1 MIRRI
6 DFSDIKN
13 TPIGYLG
20 GIDFFNKNKSITFK
34 SGINVIVGLNGC
46 GKTTLLNLIRRYT
59 LCLTNMTSTCP
70 SGNMEFIKLLFSDDD
85 KICDGI
91 KVISD
96 YQGVV
101 FNMLDYKVLEEGSN
115 CLQSASKFNT
125 YINML
130 NCSTGEGISSG
141 LDSLFNIMFDPKTNL
156 EFPIKKLK
164 EIAINK
170 YSPAQSKAKAEQLL
184 QYYRENS
191 FQYDNPK
198 DFEFTVLMDE
208 PDRNLDINRIKEVYN
223 ILSQEKENTQIIAVV
238 HNPVLIYRLSKSK
251 NVNIIEMTEG
261 YVEDVVKFVEN
272 TK

>member
-1 MIRRI
+1 MIKRI

-13 TPIGYLG
+13 APIGYLG

-70 SGNMEFIKLLFSDDD
+70 SGNMEFIKLLFFDDD

-101 FNMLDYKVLEEGSN
+101 FNMLDYKVLEEESN

-141 LDSLFNIMFDPKTNL
+141 LDSLFNVMFDPKTNL

-164 EIAINK
+164 EIVINK
-170 YSPAQSKAKAEQLL
+170 YLPAQSKAKAKQLL

-208 PDRNLDINRIKEVYN
+208 PDRNLDINRVKEVYN
-223 ILSQEKENTQIIAVV
+223 ILSHKKDNTQIIAVV

-251 NVNIIEMTEG
+251 NVNIIEMTKG

>member
-1 MIRRI
+1 MIKSI
-6 DFSDIKN
+6 KFSDIKN
-13 TPIGYLG
+13 SPIGYLED
-20 GIDFFNKNKSITFK
+20 IDFFNKNKSVTFK
-34 SGINVIVGLNGC
+34 SGINIIVGLNGC

-70 SGNMEFIKLLFSDDD
+70 SNNLEFIKLLFSKDN
-85 KICDGI
+85 KLWDGI

-101 FNMLDYKVLEEGSN
+101 FNMLDYKVLERESN

-125 YINML
+125 YVNML
-130 NCSTGEGISSG
+130 NCSTGESISSG
-141 LDSLFNIMFDPKTNL
+141 LDNLFNVMFDPKTNL

-164 EIAINK
+164 EVASNK
-170 YSPAQSKAKAEQLL
+170 YSAIHSKAEQLL

-208 PDRNLDINRIKEVYN
+208 PDRNLDINRVEEVYN
-223 ILSQEKENTQIIAVV
+223 ILKLKKEHT
-238 HNPVLIYRLSKSK
+238 
-251 NVNIIEMTEG
+251 
-261 YVEDVVKFVEN
+261 
-272 TK
+272 

>member
-1 MIRRI
+1 MIKRI
-6 DFSDIKN
+6 DFSNIKN
-13 TPIGYLG
+13 APIGYLG
-20 GIDFFNKNKSITFK
+20 DIDFFNKNKSVTFK

-70 SGNMEFIKLLFSDDD
+70 SGNIEFLKLLFSNDN
-85 KICDGI
+85 KLWDGV

-101 FNMLDYKVLEEGSN
+101 FNMLDLNTLEASSN

-130 NCSTGEGISSG
+130 NCSTGESISSG

-164 EIAINK
+164 EVASNK
-170 YSPAQSKAKAEQLL
+170 YSAIRSKAEQLL
-184 QYYRENS
+184 QYYKENS

-198 DFEFTVLMDE
+198 DFEFTALMDE

-238 HNPVLIYRLSKSK
+238 HNPVLIYKLSKF
-251 NVNIIEMTEG
+251 NHVNIIEMTKD
-261 YVEDVVKFVEN
+261 YIEDVVKFVED

>member
-1 MIRRI
+1 MIKRI

-70 SGNMEFIKLLFSDDD
+70 SGNMEFSRLLFSNDD
-85 KICDGI
+85 KICDGV
-91 KVISD
+91 KVIAD

-101 FNMLDYKVLEEGSN
+101 FNMLDYKVLKEGSN

-164 EIAINK
+164 EIASNK
-170 YSPAQSKAKAEQLL
+170 YSAIHSKAKQLL
-184 QYYRENS
+184 QYYKENS

-208 PDRNLDINRIKEVYN
+208 PDRNLDINRIKEIYN

-238 HNPVLIYRLSKSK
+238 HNPVLIYKLSKS
-251 NVNIIEMTEG
+251 NHVNIIEMTKD
-261 YVEDVVKFVEN
+261 YIEDVVKFVED

>member
-1 MIRRI
+1 MIKRI

-13 TPIGYLG
+13 APIGYLG
-20 GIDFFNKNKSITFK
+20 GIDFFNKNKSVTFK
-34 SGINVIVGLNGC
+34 SGINVIVGLNSC

-70 SGNMEFIKLLFSDDD
+70 SGNIEFLKLLFSNDN
-85 KICDGI
+85 KLWDGV

-101 FNMLDYKVLEEGSN
+101 FNMLDLNTLEASSN

-125 YINML
+125 YTNML

-141 LDSLFNIMFDPKTNL
+141 LDSLFNVMFDPKTNL

-164 EIAINK
+164 EVASNK
-170 YSPAQSKAKAEQLL
+170 YSAIHSKAEQLL
-184 QYYRENS
+184 QYYKENS

-223 ILSQEKENTQIIAVV
+223 ILSQEKENTQIIAVI
-238 HNPVLIYRLSKSK
+238 HNPVLIYKLSKSK
-251 NVNIIEMTEG
+251 NVNIIEMTKG

>member
-1 MIRRI
+1 MIKRI
-6 DFSDIKN
+6 DFSDIK
-13 TPIGYLG
+13 TAPIGYLG
-20 GIDFFNKNKSITFK
+20 DIDFFNKNKSVTFK

-59 LCLTNMTSTCP
+59 LCLTNIISTCP
-70 SGNMEFIKLLFSDDD
+70 SNNLEFINLLFSNDN
-85 KICDGI
+85 KLLDGI

-96 YQGVV
+96 YQGVI
-101 FNMLDYKVLEEGSN
+101 FSMLEYKVLERESN

-125 YINML
+125 YVNML

-141 LDSLFNIMFDPKTNL
+141 LDSLFNVMFDPKTNL
-156 EFPIKKLK
+156 NFPIKKLK
-164 EIAINK
+164 EVASNK
-170 YSPAQSKAKAEQLL
+170 YSAIHSKAEQLL

-208 PDRNLDINRIKEVYN
+208 PDRNLDINRVEEVYN
-223 ILSQEKENTQIIAVV
+223 VLKLKKENTQIIAVV
-238 HNPVLIYRLSKSK
+238 HNPILIYKLSKL
-251 NVNIIEMTEG
+251 NHVNIIEMTEG
-261 YVEDVVKFVEN
+261 YVKDVIKFVEN

>member
-1 MIRRI
+1 MIKRI
-6 DFSDIKN
+6 DFSDIK
-13 TPIGYLG
+13 TAPIGYLG
-20 GIDFFNKNKSITFK
+20 NIDFFNNNKSVTFK

-70 SGNMEFIKLLFSDDD
+70 SNNLEFINLLFSNNNKLLNGV
-85 KICDGI
+85 KI
-91 KVISD
+91 ISD

-101 FNMLDYKVLEEGSN
+101 FNMLDYKVLERESN
-115 CLQSASKFNT
+115 CLQSVSKFNT
-125 YINML
+125 YVNTL

-164 EIAINK
+164 EIASNK
-170 YSPAQSKAKAEQLL
+170 YSAIHSKAEQLL

-208 PDRNLDINRIKEVYN
+208 PDRNLDINRVEEVYN
-223 ILSQEKENTQIIAVV
+223 VLKLKKKNTQIIAVV
-238 HNPVLIYRLSKSK
+238 HNPILIYKLSKL
-251 NVNIIEMTEG
+251 NHVNIIEMTEG
-261 YVEDVVKFVEN
+261 YVKDVIKFVEN

>member
-1 MIRRI
+1 MIKRI
-6 DFSDIKN
+6 DFSNIKT

-20 GIDFFNKNKSITFK
+20 DIDFFNNNKSVTFK

-46 GKTTLLNLIRRYT
+46 GKTTLLNLIRIYT
-59 LCLTNMTSTCP
+59 LCLTNATSTCQ
-70 SGNMEFIKLLFSDDD
+70 SNNLESIELLFSKDN
-85 KICDGI
+85 KLWDGV

-101 FNMLDYKVLEEGSN
+101 FNMLDLNTLEASSN
-115 CLQSASKFNT
+115 CLQSVSKFNT

-130 NCSTGEGISSG
+130 NCSTGEVISSG

-208 PDRNLDINRIKEVYN
+208 PDRNLDINRVEEVYN
-223 ILSQEKENTQIIAVV
+223 VLKLKKENTQIIAVV
-238 HNPVLIYRLSKSK
+238 HNPILIYKLSKL
-251 NVNIIEMTEG
+251 NHVNIIEMTEG
-261 YVEDVVKFVEN
+261 YVEEVVKFVEN

>member
-1 MIRRI
+1 
-6 DFSDIKN
+6 
-13 TPIGYLG
+13 
-20 GIDFFNKNKSITFK
+20 
-34 SGINVIVGLNGC
+34 
-46 GKTTLLNLIRRYT
+46 
-59 LCLTNMTSTCP
+59 
-70 SGNMEFIKLLFSDDD
+70 
-85 KICDGI
+85 
-91 KVISD
+91 
-96 YQGVV
+96 
-101 FNMLDYKVLEEGSN
+101 
-115 CLQSASKFNT
+115 
-125 YINML
+125 
-130 NCSTGEGISSG
+130 
-141 LDSLFNIMFDPKTNL
+141 MFDPKTNL

-164 EIAINK
+164 EIVTNK
-170 YSPAQSKAKAEQLL
+170 YLPAQSKAKAEQLL